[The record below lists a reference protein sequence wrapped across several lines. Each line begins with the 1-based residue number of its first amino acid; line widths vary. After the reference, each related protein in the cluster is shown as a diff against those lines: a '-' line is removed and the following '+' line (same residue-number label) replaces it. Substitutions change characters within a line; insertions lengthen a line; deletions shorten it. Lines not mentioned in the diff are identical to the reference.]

1 MGIPDRSSLIVDLNP
16 GQYQAS
22 IVAFRNLLESTDG
35 RKIPFFRISVRTPKD
50 EYVDVQIRALNA
62 YLVGFRGED
71 QWYSFEG
78 EVGGWGVSCGIGTN
92 YNDLGF
98 VGRIGYDDL
107 SGVGALARFKKR
119 RDSLDKRI
127 IAILIGLLCEG
138 ARFATV
144 STFFT
149 GLTNAVGTEHS
160 PALLTAFGSTAM
172 DFEYLKS
179 NYFTKWE
186 NPPSTDLEPGKL
198 YHHQPSDHLFRHRS

>member
-1 MGIPDRSSLIVDLNP
+1 MGIPDRSTLTVDLNP
-16 GQYQAS
+16 GRYQES
-22 IVAFRNLLESTDG
+22 IKAFRNLLESTDG
-35 RKIPFFRISVRTPKD
+35 NRIPFFRISVRTPKD

-71 QWYSFEG
+71 QWYSFDG
-78 EVGGWGVSCGIGTN
+78 ETGGWGVSCGTGSN
-92 YNDLGF
+92 YNELGH
-98 VGRIGYDDL
+98 VGRISYG
-107 SGVGALARFKKR
+107 GAIGARPIPKTPEHADGES
-119 RDSLDKRI
+119 RDPDWP
-127 IAILIGLLCEG
+127 AFEG

-160 PALLTAFGSTAM
+160 SSLMSAFGSSAM
-172 DFEYLKS
+172 DFEYLKT

-186 NPPSTDLEPGKL
+186 NPPSTNLEPGKV